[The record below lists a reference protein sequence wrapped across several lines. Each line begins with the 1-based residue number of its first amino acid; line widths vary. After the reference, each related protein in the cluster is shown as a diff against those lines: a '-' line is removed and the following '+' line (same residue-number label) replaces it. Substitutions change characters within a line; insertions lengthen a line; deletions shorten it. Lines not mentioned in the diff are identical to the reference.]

1 MIKITDQEFNNFFR
15 IGNFIGKGASAK
27 VFETFHKITNEKYA
41 LKVIEIS

>member
-1 MIKITDQEFNNFFR
+1 MIKVTDTEFKNFFK
-15 IGNFIGKGASAK
+15 IGNFIGKGANAK